1 MEGLS
6 KHKFLAGVLV
16 AFVVLAG
23 LWLWARGPAAFAN
36 GESGAAQQHQRAQPV
51 VLPQVQ
57 AFRKE
62 LQRADSLDGT
72 VRLRDQ
78 LSGVKKQ
85 ERALR
90 FRVVVANRD
99 LKLDEFFENDADAAR
114 FYGEDWQNL
123 SSTKNENAEAM
134 LVLAKVLEEVAAGDG
149 GTLTPEAATQV
160 LSIARGRLAMM
171 REKIADSHATL
182 TIIMKLAAMPKKPAA
197 VAPAREEGEAFFTAH
212 REEAQPVVTP
222 RRAPAWSRDTA
233 RILDKYRKR

>member
-1 MEGLS
+1 MEGLNR
-6 KHKFLAGVLV
+6 HKFLAGILV
-16 AFVVLAG
+16 ALIVGAG
-23 LWLWARGPAAFAN
+23 LWLWARGPVAFAN
-36 GESGAAQQHQRAQPV
+36 GEGGAGQQQRAKPV

-57 AFRKE
+57 TFRHE

-78 LSGVKKQ
+78 LTGVKKQ

-99 LKLDEFFENDADAAR
+99 LKLDEFFEGDADAAR
-114 FYGEDWQNL
+114 FYGEEWQNL

-134 LVLAKVLEEVAAGDG
+134 LVIAKALEEVAAGDG

-182 TIIMKLAAMPKKPAA
+182 TIIMKLASSPKKPAA
-197 VAPAREEGEAFFTAH
+197 EAPVRDEREAFFTAH
-212 REEAQPVVTP
+212 RDQTEPVVTP
-222 RRAPAWSRDTA
+222 RSVPAWSRDTA
-233 RILDKYRKR
+233 RLLDKYRKR